1 MPGINKFILE
11 KLSIVKKAKE
21 GPEAVFYS
29 ETHFLHMLKIERKR
43 TERSNVPFL
52 LMLVNLGDL
61 TKMERLAYAEEIRCI
76 LDSSLRETDIKGW
89 YEEDRIIGV
98 IFTDML
104 KIDETSK
111 RKIFQKVARAYY
123 KRNYDKLFRKIKISF
138 HVYPE
143 HLDKDSEGEGNI
155 FDDNLYPDH
164 SWKKITKKSSL
175 IVKRSIDIVWS
186 FLALLLVSPL
196 LAGIAIGIKLTS
208 PGPVFFRQER
218 LGLNGRK
225 FMFLKFRSMY
235 TDNDPR
241 SHQEYV
247 RKLIEE
253 SKKESSENIIYK
265 MTDDPRITPFGRFLR
280 KSSLD
285 EIPQFINVLTGE
297 MSLVGPRPPIPY
309 ECDMYDV
316 WHKRRLLSCKPGI
329 TGQWQVTGR
338 STTTFDEMVRMD
350 LDYIENWSL
359 WKDIKILFKTPRVV
373 LMGKGAY

>member
-1 MPGINKFILE
+1 MPGFNKFILG
-11 KLSIVKKAKE
+11 KLSIAGKAKE
-21 GPEAVFYS
+21 APEELFYAQ
-29 ETHFLHMLKIERKR
+29 THFHHMLKIERKR
-43 TERSNVPFL
+43 TQRSNVPFL
-52 LMLVNLGDL
+52 LMLVNLTDL
-61 TKMERLAYAEEIRCI
+61 SSMERMTYAAEIKGI

-89 YEEDRIIGV
+89 YEEDEIIGV

-104 KIDETSK
+104 KIDEAAK
-111 RKIFQKVARAYY
+111 RQIFQKISRAYY
-123 KRNYDKLFRKIKISF
+123 QRHFERIFRKIKISF

-143 HLDKDSEGEGNI
+143 HLDKDTKGDGNI

-175 IVKRSIDIVWS
+175 IIKRSIDIAWS
-186 FLALLLVSPL
+186 SLALLLISPL
-196 LAGIAIGIKLTS
+196 FAAIAIGIKITS

-218 LGLNGRK
+218 LGLNGKR

-241 SHQEYV
+241 SHKDFI
-247 RKLIEE
+247 RKLIED
-253 SKKESSENIIYK
+253 SKKSSINAVVYK
-265 MTDDPRITPFGRFLR
+265 MTDDPRVTPFGRFLR
-280 KSSLD
+280 KSSID
-285 EIPQFINVLTGE
+285 ELPQFLNVLKGE

-329 TGQWQVTGR
+329 TGLWQVTGR

-350 LDYIENWSL
+350 LDYIENWTI

>member
-1 MPGINKFILE
+1 MPGINEFIRE
-11 KLSIVKKAKE
+11 KLSLVKRAKE

-29 ETHFLHMLKIERKR
+29 QTHFLHMLKIERKR
-43 TERSNVPFL
+43 TQRSNVPFL

-61 TKMERLAYAEEIRCI
+61 SRMERLTYAEEIRAI

-104 KIDETSK
+104 KIDEGAK
-111 RKIFQKVARAYY
+111 RKIFQKVSRAYY
-123 KRNYDKLFRKIKISF
+123 KRHFEKIFRKIKISF

-143 HLDKDSEGEGNI
+143 HLDKDTGGDGNI

-175 IVKRSIDIVWS
+175 IVKRSIDVVWS
-186 FLALLLVSPL
+186 AMALLLVSPL
-196 LAGIAIGIKLTS
+196 LAVLAIGIKVTS

-218 LGLNGRK
+218 LGLNGKK

-235 TDNDPR
+235 ADNDPR
-241 SHQEYV
+241 SHQEFV

-253 SKKESSENIIYK
+253 SKKTSSDNIVYK
-265 MTDDPRITPFGRFLR
+265 MTDDPRITPLGRFLR

-285 EIPQFINVLTGE
+285 EIPQFINVLKGE

-329 TGQWQVTGR
+329 TGLWQVTGR

-359 WKDIKILFKTPRVV
+359 WKDIKILFRTPRVV

>member
-1 MPGINKFILE
+1 MPGFNKFILD
-11 KLSIVKKAKE
+11 KFSLVGKTKE
-21 GPEAVFYS
+21 GPEPVFYS
-29 ETHFLHMLKIERKR
+29 QTHFLHMLKIERKR
-43 TERSNVPFL
+43 TQRSNVPFL

-61 TKMERLAYAEEIRCI
+61 SKLERMAYAADVKAI

-104 KIDETSK
+104 KIDEAAK

-123 KRNYDKLFRKIKISF
+123 KRHYDKLFRKTKISF

-143 HLDKDSEGEGNI
+143 HLDKDTKGDGNI

-175 IVKRSIDIVWS
+175 IIKRSIDIVWS
-186 FLALLLVSPL
+186 SLALLLVSPIL
-196 LAGIAIGIKLTS
+196 AFIAAGIKITS

-218 LGLNGRK
+218 LGLNGKK
-225 FMFLKFRSMY
+225 FLFLKFRSMY

-241 SHQEYV
+241 AHKEYV

-253 SKKESSENIIYK
+253 SKNNSSDTIVYK

-285 EIPQFINVLTGE
+285 ELPQFINVLTGE

-329 TGQWQVTGR
+329 TGLWQVTGR

-350 LDYIENWSL
+350 LDYIENWTL
-359 WKDIKILFKTPRVV
+359 WKDIKILFMTPRVV

>member
-196 LAGIAIGIKLTS
+196 LAGIAIGVKLTS

-329 TGQWQVTGR
+329 TGLWQVTGR

>member
-329 TGQWQVTGR
+329 TGLWQVTGR

>member
-1 MPGINKFILE
+1 MPGFNKFILE
-11 KLSIVKKAKE
+11 KFSLVARPKE
-21 GPEAVFYS
+21 GPEELFYS
-29 ETHFLHMLKIERKR
+29 EIHFHHMLKIERKR
-43 TERSNVPFL
+43 TQRSNVPFL
-52 LMLVNLGDL
+52 LMLVNLGNLSKPDL
-61 TKMERLAYAEEIRCI
+61 AENVEEIKCI

-89 YEEDRIIGV
+89 YVENNIIGV

-104 KIDETSK
+104 RIDESAK
-111 RKIFQKVARAYY
+111 RKIFQKVARTFYTRQY
-123 KRNYDKLFRKIKISF
+123 EKIFRKIKISF

-143 HLDKDSEGEGNI
+143 HLDKDTQGDGNI

-175 IVKRSIDIVWS
+175 LIKRSIDIVWS
-186 FLALLLVSPL
+186 SLALLLVFPIF
-196 LAGIAIGIKLTS
+196 AFIAVGIKLTS

-218 LGLNGRK
+218 LGLNGKK

-235 TDNDPR
+235 TDNDPH
-241 SHQEYV
+241 SHKEYV

-253 SKKESSENIIYK
+253 SKNGAGDTVVYK

-285 EIPQFINVLTGE
+285 ELPQFVNVFKGE

-329 TGQWQVTGR
+329 TGLWQVMGR
-338 STTTFDEMVRMD
+338 SSTTFDEMVRMD
-350 LDYIENWSL
+350 LDYIENWTL

>member
-1 MPGINKFILE
+1 MPGFNKFILE
-11 KLSIVKKAKE
+11 KLSITGKPKE
-21 GPEAVFYS
+21 VAEELFYS
-29 ETHFLHMLKIERKR
+29 QTQFFHMLKIERKR
-43 TERSNVPFL
+43 TQRSNMPFL
-52 LMLVNLGDL
+52 LMLVNLTDL
-61 TKMERLAYAEEIRCI
+61 SKLEQDTYAEEIRGI
-76 LDSSLRETDIKGW
+76 LDSTLRETDIKGW
-89 YEEDRIIGV
+89 YEEDKIIGV

-104 KIDETSK
+104 KIDESAK
-111 RKIFQKVARAYY
+111 RKIFQKIARAYY
-123 KRNYDKLFRKIKISF
+123 ERHYDKIFRKIKISF

-143 HLDKDSEGEGNI
+143 HLDKDTRDDGNI

-175 IVKRSIDIVWS
+175 IIKRSIDIAWS
-186 FLALLLVSPL
+186 SLALLCVAPVF
-196 LAGIAIGIKLTS
+196 AAIAIGIKTTS

-218 LGLNGRK
+218 LGLNGKR

-241 SHQEYV
+241 SHKEFV
-247 RKLIEE
+247 RKLIED
-253 SKKESSENIIYK
+253 SKKSSADSVVYK

-285 EIPQFINVLTGE
+285 ELPQFINVFMGE

-329 TGQWQVTGR
+329 TGLWQVTGR

-350 LDYIENWSL
+350 LDYIENWTL